1 VVISIIALLIS
12 LLLPALGAARQ
23 AARQM
28 KNNSNT
34 RSIHQALVTCAPSN
48 QGRYPGLQQV
58 AAPPAEEYQS
68 WGDSKKEQWYYDT
81 FTDGAKVET
90 VEDWVRG
97 DYVPTR
103 FALLLEGDY
112 ISPEVAISP
121 AE

>member
-1 VVISIIALLIS
+1 VRPEQPGAISGPKA
-12 LLLPALGAARQ
+12 
-23 AARQM
+23 
-28 KNNSNT
+28 
-34 RSIHQALVTCAPSN
+34 
-48 QGRYPGLQQV
+48 V

-97 DYVPTR
+97 DYAPTR

-121 AE
+121 AA